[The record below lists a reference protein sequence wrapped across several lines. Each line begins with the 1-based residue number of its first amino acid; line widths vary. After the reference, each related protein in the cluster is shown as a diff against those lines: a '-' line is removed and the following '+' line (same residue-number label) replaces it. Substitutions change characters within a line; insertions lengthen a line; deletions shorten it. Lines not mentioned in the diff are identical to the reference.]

1 MVREDAHGKDGGL
14 EVVFESIDPAEV
26 VVVRS
31 LLDAAGIRY
40 LIRGEDRFDAFP
52 GAFRGTVFSRKGRP
66 AVFLVRRDDVEDARA
81 LLAPPEGE

>member
-1 MVREDAHGKDGGL
+1 MVQGESDSDF
-14 EVVFESIDPAEV
+14 EVVFESMDSSEV

-40 LIRGEDRFDAFP
+40 LVRGEDRFDAFP

-66 AVFLVRRDDVEDARA
+66 VVFLVDREDAEDARA
-81 LLAPPEGE
+81 LLTPEL

>member
-1 MVREDAHGKDGGL
+1 MADL
-14 EVVFESIDPAEV
+14 EVVFESMDPSEV
-26 VVVRS
+26 VVVQS

-66 AVFLVRRDDVEDARA
+66 VAFLVNGEDVEDARA
-81 LLAPPEGE
+81 LLAPREGE